1 MKMQTTGGKTNKPI
15 LGILILAILLAP
27 ACRLAS
33 LNLPRV
39 KNHAQPEISFPA
51 SEFDDAGCPEE
62 YGRRNCQPDS
72 ALGQLGCEQI
82 RPPGELLGAL
92 RPVYPMRLCL
102 VLRNAGQQLD
112 EGEYVYREGCLT
124 SEYVR
129 YVIQKDGEF
138 VMLKSLADL
147 QQTYAPIETEDE
159 ALSYALAATGLGVR
173 YGMTAQRALRYF
185 VDQLEDTNVQ
195 PAAEGYQVRLFD
207 YKLCGCGPH
216 PTFAVDVLVT
226 RDGQVQELRR
236 EKIYEDPAEDKLCV
250 D

>member
-1 MKMQTTGGKTNKPI
+1 MKMQTAGGKTIKPI

-33 LNLPRV
+33 LSLPRV

-62 YGRRNCQPDS
+62 YGRRRCQPDS

-92 RPVYPMRLCL
+92 QPAYPMRLCL
-102 VLRNAGQQLD
+102 VLRNASQRLD
-112 EGEYVYREGCLT
+112 KGEYVYREGCLM

-129 YVIQKDGEF
+129 YVIQKDGELA
-138 VMLKSLADL
+138 VLKSLADL
-147 QQTYAPIETEDE
+147 QQTYAPIETENE

-173 YGMTAQRALRYF
+173 YGMTAQRDLRYF
-185 VDQLEDTNVQ
+185 VDQLEDTNVRSV
-195 PAAEGYQVRLFD
+195 PEGYQVRLFD

-226 RDGQVQELRR
+226 RDGQIQELGR